1 MHGSGSGQPS
11 LSVRPMP
18 CGSVTPTGL
27 GVPAIVRRSMLGPR
41 KWVSP
46 PSVPQIEAGPS
57 RYTKTSAASPH
68 GERDYQTESG
78 AAYAVLKLMSD
89 AGDSAPGN
97 ALNVLETLRL
107 ERRCIG
113 DTSCRQ

>member
-18 CGSVTPTGL
+18 CGSVTPTPL
-27 GVPAIVRRSMLGPR
+27 GVLPTAKRLVLGPR
-41 KWVSP
+41 KWASP
-46 PSVPQIEAGPS
+46 PSVPQIEAGPLHC
-57 RYTKTSAASPH
+57 TKTSARLPH

-89 AGDSAPGN
+89 AGASPRDSIANPPMI
-97 ALNVLETLRL
+97 LRS
-107 ERRCIG
+107 EPQCI
-113 DTSCRQ
+113 

>member
-1 MHGSGSGQPS
+1 
-11 LSVRPMP
+11 MP
-18 CGSVTPTGL
+18 CGSVTPTPL
-27 GVPAIVRRSMLGPR
+27 GVLPTAKRLVLGPR
-41 KWVSP
+41 KWASP
-46 PSVPQIEAGPS
+46 PSVPQIEAGPLHC
-57 RYTKTSAASPH
+57 TKTSARLPH